1 MIISKK
7 LLLVG
12 STATLI
18 GLAGIAP
25 SAYYQHRTAVGVKS
39 AIAAT
44 SDQPTITTHVMV
56 EKPQAITGK
65 PVRLVIPTLNLSLAV
80 QDGIYDTKSG
90 RWTLSNNDVHYALM
104 TMQPNDQQG
113 NTLIYG
119 HYRPGVF
126 ATLHTI
132 KSGAEIRVVADN
144 GYTFIYTFREAK
156 TVDPSDTSILSYEG
170 KPMLTLQ
177 TCTGAFMQNRQLFS
191 FDFASAVKN

>member
-7 LLLVG
+7 LLVVG
-12 STATLI
+12 STATIL

-25 SAYYQHRTAVGVKS
+25 SAYYQYRDSHAVRSTAHN
-39 AIAAT
+39 
-44 SDQPTITTHVMV
+44 QPTVTTPTVV
-56 EKPQAITGK
+56 AAPQVITGK
-65 PVRLVIPTLNLSLAV
+65 PSRLVIPSLKLDLSVA
-80 QDGIYDTKSG
+80 DGIYDTKSG
-90 RWTLSNNDVHYALM
+90 QWTLSSDKVHYALM

-126 ATLHTI
+126 ATLKSI
-132 KSGAEIRVVADN
+132 KPGAEIRVITDN
-144 GYTFIYTFREAK
+144 GYTFTYTFRDAK
-156 TVDPSDTSILSYEG
+156 TVEPSDTSILSYEG

-191 FDFASAVKN
+191 FDFSSVAKN